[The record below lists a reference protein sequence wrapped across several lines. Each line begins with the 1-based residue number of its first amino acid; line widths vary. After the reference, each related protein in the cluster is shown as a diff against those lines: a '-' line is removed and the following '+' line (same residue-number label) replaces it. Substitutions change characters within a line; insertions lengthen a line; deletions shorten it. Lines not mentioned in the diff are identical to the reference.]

1 MTRTGQGFTLI
12 ELMVT
17 VSVAAILLAV
27 GVPNFSDMVKNNRM
41 ATTANEL
48 VGALNLARSEA
59 IKRGVRVTV
68 CKSAGGATCTTSG
81 NWEQGWIVFTDLN
94 GDGAFADDGDSTLC
108 ESGEECI
115 LRIHDGLPSS
125 LTLRTGS
132 SFDDWVS
139 YLPSGRSKG
148 NGGLSN
154 DTFRLC
160 QGSDTA
166 NARAIAVN
174 VTGRVTLSKGTASCP

>member
-68 CKSAGGATCTTSG
+68 CKSADGATCTTSG
-81 NWEQGWIVFTDLN
+81 NWEQGWIVFTDIDNNATYDNTTETLLRVYETVN
-94 GDGAFADDGDSTLC
+94 GQVVLVGNTNVSDYV
-108 ESGEECI
+108 
-115 LRIHDGLPSS
+115 
-125 LTLRTGS
+125 
-132 SFDDWVS
+132 SFV
-139 YLPSGRSKG
+139 PSGRSALTSGAFQAG
-148 NGGLSN
+148 NIKVCDGRTGNVGKKVILS
-154 DTFRLC
+154 
-160 QGSDTA
+160 S
-166 NARAIAVN
+166 
-174 VTGRVTLSKGTASCP
+174 TGRLRIERNVACP